1 MKHLCLI
8 KHNQTYH
15 YQHNADTIRLEVK
28 IQIFTSWTIQYLS
41 LYNKTKHY
49 NGGKVDV
56 NCWAV

>member
-41 LYNKTKHY
+41 LYKQ
-49 NGGKVDV
+49 D
-56 NCWAV
+56 